1 MRGASTSQNRL
12 HEDEAQQQQVGNR
25 RRGGRRGLEQAPTR
39 PSLCAGRDRGQD
51 IPQIQL
57 LRKTAAVQIQKKWR
71 AHHKYKTDNKDRT
84 DRRRRAATKIQAV
97 WRAFHV
103 RHLKVT
109 KVATIIQKWVRGFL
123 VRNMK
128 RVHKAAVVI
137 QRRTMGHVVR
147 RCLARKN
154 AAALKLQ
161 CVARGAIARS
171 NTRAHREKL
180 IWTAMILQRACRRW
194 KALKVAGELRR
205 AKQAEE
211 QRKSAALSIQKIH
224 RGSVCRKRAI
234 LQKVGF
240 INRLKMRS
248 AVTQVQCAVR
258 RWQAIQY
265 TERLRVTRLNTLNR
279 AATTI
284 RKHWLCYLYWSRY
297 ISLRHEFTSHV
308 DSIVTIQ
315 RYVRGFLVRLRLWR
329 KAIREEE
336 ELWGAIEIQR
346 NWRGYL
352 GRLRWEL
359 EYEAVWSREVAA
371 NRVQRAVRGW
381 LARTCVH
388 RLRKRLARAE
398 FERARM
404 RFKAA
409 QKIQAL
415 ARGHLVRRR
424 IAIWRKWI
432 VGAALRVQRV
442 WRGHRYRNSLWT
454 MVLDQRATHIQ
465 ATIRGYLVRNRRFHL
480 LAKIIMIQQFYRRW
494 LRCQSEAQRQK
505 RLDERQAKLAALA

>member
-1 MRGASTSQNRL
+1 MGDNR
-12 HEDEAQQQQVGNR
+12 
-25 RRGGRRGLEQAPTR
+25 
-39 PSLCAGRDRGQD
+39 
-51 IPQIQL
+51 
-57 LRKTAAVQIQKKWR
+57 
-71 AHHKYKTDNKDRT
+71 DRT

-109 KVATIIQKWVRGFL
+109 KAATIIQKWVRGFL
-123 VRNMK
+123 VRNLK
-128 RVHKAAVVI
+128 RIHKAAVVI
-137 QRRTMGHVVR
+137 QRRTKGSVVR
-147 RCLARKN
+147 RCLAQNR

-161 CVARGAIARS
+161 CVVRGAIARS
-171 NTRAHREKL
+171 TARALREKL
-180 IWTAMILQRACRRW
+180 VWTAVVLQRVCRRW
-194 KALKVAGELRR
+194 KAFKVAGELRR
-205 AKQAEE
+205 AKEAGER
-211 QRKSAALSIQKIH
+211 RKSAALSIQKIH

-240 INRLKMRS
+240 LNRLKMRS
-248 AVTQVQCAVR
+248 AVTQIQCAVR
-258 RWQAIQY
+258 RWQAVEQ
-265 TERLRVTRLNTLNR
+265 TERLRVTRLNILNQ

-297 ISLRHEFTSHV
+297 ISLRHEFTSHT

-329 KAIREEE
+329 NAIRQEE

-346 NWRGYL
+346 NWRGYM

-371 NRVQRAVRGW
+371 KRVQRAVRGW

-398 FERARM
+398 FEKARM

-424 IAIWRKWI
+424 IAIWRTWI
-432 VGAALRVQRV
+432 VGAAVRVQRV

-480 LAKIIMIQQFYRRW
+480 LAEVVMIQRFYRQW
-494 LRCQSEAQRQK
+494 LRRFGVAERQK
-505 RLDERQAKLAALA
+505 RLDERRAKLAALT